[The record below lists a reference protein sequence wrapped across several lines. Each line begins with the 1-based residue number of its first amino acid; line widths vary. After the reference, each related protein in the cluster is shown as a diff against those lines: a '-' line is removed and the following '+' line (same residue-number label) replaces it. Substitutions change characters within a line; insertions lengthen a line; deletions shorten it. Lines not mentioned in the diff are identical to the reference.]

1 MFQHAPSI
9 DIAGS
14 FFPVWMLCLLGAV
27 ILTLAARLLLIR
39 AGLEG
44 ELGPR
49 IVVYPG
55 MVTLF
60 ACSIWLIFFQY

>member
-1 MFQHAPSI
+1 MFEHAPSI

-27 ILTLAARLLLIR
+27 ILTTGARFLLIR
-39 AGLEG
+39 AGLES

-49 IVVYPG
+49 IVIYPSLL
-55 MVTLF
+55 TLF
-60 ACSIWLIFFQY
+60 ACGIWLLLFQY

>member
-1 MFQHAPSI
+1 MFEHAPSI

-14 FFPVWMLCLLGAV
+14 FFPIWMLCLLSAV
-27 ILTLAARLLLIR
+27 ILTVAVRLLLIR
-39 AGLEG
+39 ANLEG
-44 ELGPR
+44 KLGPR
-49 IVVYPG
+49 IVIYPS

>member
-14 FFPVWMLCLLGAV
+14 FFPIWMLCFLSAV
-27 ILTLAARLLLIR
+27 VLTAAARLLLIR
-39 AGLEG
+39 AGIEG

-49 IVVYPG
+49 LLIYPS

-60 ACSIWLIFFQY
+60 ASSIWLIFFQY